1 MPRILF
7 GPHCLTVLATT
18 RSEVDDKLNVSVQQL
33 RALAQDNPGRGILV
47 TRRGPGRFTVEL
59 SDQVPYGET
68 RESVQFPARDSET
81 PVSSRER

>member
-1 MPRILF
+1 M
-7 GPHCLTVLATT
+7 GTPHCLTVLATS
-18 RSEVDDKLNVSVQQL
+18 RSEVDDKLNVSIRQL
-33 RALAQDNPGRGILV
+33 RGLAQENPVRGILV

-68 RESVQFPARDSET
+68 WESVQFTAVDGEG